1 MYFSFIYT
9 LDLII
14 WLLEMFVYQIWY
26 IVYPLVYQIWKQ
38 RQYLVK
44 GSASS
49 KYRVEHES
57 KKSNVN
63 DILNILSTKRNTSI
77 LKCFLQ
83 FASTNLDGC
92 QKEGGNFLNLLHKE
106 GGSLR
111 KKKGGGGGGL
121 KGNCVETYTNTNFK
135 FFKKN
140 EFYWNTFCPCLEF

>member
-1 MYFSFIYT
+1 MYFTFIYT
-9 LDLII
+9 SDLTI

-26 IVYPLVYQIWKQ
+26 IVYLLVYQIWKQ

-63 DILNILSTKRNTSI
+63 DILNILSTKRSTFI
-77 LKCFLQ
+77 LKRFLQ

-92 QKEGGNFLNLLHKE
+92 QKEGGKFLNLLHRE

-111 KKKGGGGGGL
+111 KKSGGPT
-121 KGNCVETYTNTNFK
+121 GNCVETYTNTNLK

-140 EFYWNTFCPCLEF
+140 DLYWNTFCHCLEF